1 MTDGMEIDISELI
14 TESERLPKLAEE
26 ARAKLRPVVSKGA
39 NNIKRQQQAEARES
53 PHFRKLAS
61 AITYDLTAN
70 QSVIEAEIGP
80 EKGGAGSIAVIAY
93 FGGSGWAKP
102 TVRKTGSRQGKPGW
116 PSAPGGGGTLPDPEI
131 ALKAEA
137 PKFEQAVGDVIG
149 EVFGG

>member
-39 NNIKRQQQAEARES
+39 NDIKRQQQAEARES
-53 PHFRKLAS
+53 SHFKFAS
-61 AITYDLTAN
+61 LISYDLHAN
-70 QSVIEAEIGP
+70 QAVIEAEIGP
-80 EKGGAGSIAVIAY
+80 RDVGAGELANIAY
-93 FGGSGWAKP
+93 FGGSK
-102 TVRKTGSRQGKPGW
+102 
-116 PSAPGGGGTLPDPEI
+116 GGGGTVADPEI